1 MKKLLVLTTIVGFLI
16 GSNGYAVSP
25 MTVEE
30 EKILKAIQKGAQK
43 DAWIQYTPSETGA
56 AQRLYFK
63 KRLKNHQYHAY
74 RYQNRDRNSYTT
86 VYAEVAYSN
95 NGFDVQFVDKV
106 GMNPGRLG
114 SDSSLDKSLDELREA
129 IDLELSARS

>member
-1 MKKLLVLTTIVGFLI
+1 MKKLLVLTTIVGFFI
-16 GSNGYAVSP
+16 GSNGYAASP
-25 MTVEE
+25 MSVGE
-30 EKILKAIQKGAQK
+30 EKIVTAIQKGAQK
-43 DAWIQYTPSETGA
+43 DAWTQYTTSEKGTV
-56 AQRLYFK
+56 QRLYFK

-86 VYAEVAYSN
+86 VYAQVAYSK

-106 GMNPGRLG
+106 GMNLGRLG
-114 SDSSLDKSLDELREA
+114 SDSRLDKSLDELREA

>member
-1 MKKLLVLTTIVGFLI
+1 MKKLLVLTTIVGFFI
-16 GSNGYAVSP
+16 GSNGYAASP
-25 MTVEE
+25 MSVGE
-30 EKILKAIQKGAQK
+30 EKIVTAIQKGAQK
-43 DAWIQYTPSETGA
+43 DAWTQYTTSEKGTV
-56 AQRLYFK
+56 QRLYFK

-86 VYAEVAYSN
+86 VYAQVAYSK

-106 GMNPGRLG
+106 SMNLGRLG
-114 SDSSLDKSLDELREA
+114 SDSRLDKSLDELREA

>member
-1 MKKLLVLTTIVGFLI
+1 MKKLLMLATIVGFLI
-16 GSNGYAVSP
+16 GSNGYAASP
-25 MTVEE
+25 MTVQED
-30 EKILKAIQKGAQK
+30 KILSAIQKGAQK
-43 DAWIQYTPSETGA
+43 DGWIEYTPSEKCA
-56 AQRLYFK
+56 IQRLYFK

-86 VYAEVAYSN
+86 VYAQVAYSKS
-95 NGFDVQFVDKV
+95 GFDVQFVDKV
-106 GMNPGRLG
+106 SMNLGKLG